1 MHLNARPAVA
11 TISGWSW
18 DRGEDGDNLHVAMVR
33 FTTEDGREFDDAEV
47 SSICAD
53 RPGPLGGQVDIF
65 YDPDEPS
72 WVLTRRPAASEGKVP
87 PAPARTSTVRWRR
100 SAGSAR
106 PVPSLAE

>member
-87 PAPARTSTVRWRR
+87 RGPGADVDRA
-100 SAGSAR
+100 
-106 PVPSLAE
+106 LAAISG